1 MVAFRNRDA
10 GNGAGYHGD
19 SQKMNEKSLY
29 LTKIKLKAEL
39 DRCLNCR
46 TQPCMNACPVN
57 CNPHEFIQ
65 FAQMQQWPEAVRTIM
80 RTNPMGQTCGLICPD
95 KFCMKSC
102 TRSQIDFPINI
113 PRVQATILENYRN
126 RDVIQPE
133 TSEPNGKR
141 IAIIGAGP
149 AGLAASAKLAQNGY
163 MVEIFEAS
171 DRIGGALNM
180 IPAERLPHEVIEK
193 DWSFIHDT
201 ERVSLHLNQKI
212 ADPRTLLDAFD
223 YIIIATGEP
232 NCVSLRIPG
241 EDLSISYM
249 DYLTNREKYRTSG
262 AVAVIGGG
270 NVATDCALT
279 ALRLGA
285 SSVEMFIRRRIAD
298 MRISRPEFLEL
309 IDHGIN
315 LNGMTSP
322 EKIVRNA
329 QGLSLFI
336 HRNVYDGQKW
346 QPLPD
351 STIELPYFSLVI
363 RAIGSRADEKLPDD
377 PRMIYAGDCKTGGST
392 IVEAI
397 ASGRAAADLV
407 LEHDS

>member
-1 MVAFRNRDA
+1 MSDND
-10 GNGAGYHGD
+10 
-19 SQKMNEKSLY
+19 LY
-29 LTKIKLKAEL
+29 LSKVRLKAEL
-39 DRCLNCR
+39 DRCLDCR

-65 FAQMQQWPEAVRTIM
+65 FARQQQWTDAVHTIM

-95 KFCMKSC
+95 KFCMKAC
-102 TRSQIDFPINI
+102 TRSKIDFPINI
-113 PRVQATILENYRN
+113 PRVQATILRNYR
-126 RDVIQPE
+126 DHSVIRPTGVQ
-133 TSEPNGKR
+133 SSGCR
-141 IAIIGAGP
+141 VAVVGAGP
-149 AGLAASAKLAQNGY
+149 AGLSAAAKLAQYGHE
-163 MVEIFEAS
+163 VVIFESS

-180 IPAERLPHEVIEK
+180 IPSERLPHEVIET

-201 ERVSLHLNQKI
+201 ERVTLHLNHRI
-212 ADPRTLLDAFD
+212 SDPRELLESFNDV
-223 YIIIATGEP
+223 IIATGEP

-241 EDLSISYM
+241 ESLSVSYM

-270 NVATDCALT
+270 NVAMDCALT
-279 ALRLGA
+279 AQRLGA

-322 EKIVRNA
+322 ERIEQNSS
-329 QGLSLFI
+329 GLSLFV
-336 HRNVYDGQKW
+336 HRNHFDGERW

-351 STIELPYFSLVI
+351 STISLPYFSLII

-377 PRMIYAGDCKTGGST
+377 PRIIYAGDCKTGGST

-407 LEHDS
+407 LEH